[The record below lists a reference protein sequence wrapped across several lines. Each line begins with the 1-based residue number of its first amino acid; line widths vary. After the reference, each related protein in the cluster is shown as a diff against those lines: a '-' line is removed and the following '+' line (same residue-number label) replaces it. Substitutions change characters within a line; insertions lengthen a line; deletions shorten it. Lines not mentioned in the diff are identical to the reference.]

1 MLNIHT
7 HLLDL
12 VKNKII
18 NTSEFFILLLI
29 CKRINIKSQS
39 FPSIK
44 TLMEESGFGKT
55 KIEECLSN
63 LQKKNF
69 LEKKQRRVKLKNGRE
84 VNSSNLYTIKT
95 NLVSVFVNL
104 KNHELEEK
112 QNEIKEISATV
123 FQGAD
128 NQGSENQPL
137 SINHSPLSIN
147 QSIEEREKESEVVIQ
162 ESKVVKANNQST
174 SFLNNS
180 KSFEITPNE
189 VVQVSKEITKELIAT
204 KLNLDQGEPS
214 ERDIVFKIHKTLNNK
229 KTTIDEFNQILDN
242 PPKFF
247 ESNKF
252 SSMSWGGWVNE
263 IKSKNLLNKKEKETK
278 ESQNA
283 LKTILTTE
291 NVLFSE
297 YAKEFWQFSEIEENG
312 HSKEQIY
319 IKLNKHNLVP
329 NYSKY
334 QNLINEFY
342 KNKTNQN

>member
-63 LQKKNF
+63 LQKKKF

-104 KNHELEEK
+104 QNHELEEK

-123 FQGAD
+123 FQGTE
-128 NQGSENQPL
+128 NQGFENQPL

-147 QSIEEREKESEVVIQ
+147 QYIEEREKGSKVVEQESEVALPNNPALTFNNYK
-162 ESKVVKANNQST
+162 SKV
-174 SFLNNS
+174 
-180 KSFEITPNE
+180 ITPNK
-189 VVQVSKEITKELIAT
+189 VVQASKEITKEVIAI

-214 ERDIVFKIHKTLNNK
+214 ERDIVFNLHKTLNL
-229 KTTIDEFNQILDN
+229 KTTTLEEFDQILDN
-242 PPKFF
+242 PPKSF
-247 ESNKF
+247 ETYKYSK
-252 SSMSWGGWVNE
+252 MHWGGWIDEV
-263 IKSKNLLNKKEKETK
+263 KSKNLIIKKDENCKQKQIENK
-278 ESQNA
+278 
-283 LKTILTTE
+283 
-291 NVLFSE
+291 
-297 YAKEFWQFSEIEENG
+297 
-312 HSKEQIY
+312 
-319 IKLNKHNLVP
+319 IKITMTDW
-329 NYSKY
+329 
-334 QNLINEFY
+334 INETSGLNGQELSNFQENY
-342 KNKTNQN
+342 YY